1 MPDAITMLKD
11 DHHRVEK
18 LFKEYEDTTDRAV
31 KTRQRLVDEITELL
45 SVHAEIEEL
54 VLYPA
59 ARALGDDADAKAL
72 ESLEEHHLVK
82 VVLAELQKLD
92 PEDERFHP
100 KVQVLIE
107 NVRHHVEEE
116 ETELFPQLRE
126 AIGRNDMK
134 DLGEAMER
142 ARDVV
147 PTRPHPGA
155 PDEPPANAIVGL
167 VSGIVDRLRSRVGV

>member
-1 MPDAITMLKD
+1 MPDAITTLKD
-11 DHHRVEK
+11 DHQRVEK
-18 LFKEYEDTTDRAV
+18 LFKEYEDTTDRAI

-59 ARALGDDADAKAL
+59 ARALSDDADATAL
-72 ESLEEHHLVK
+72 ERLEEHHLVK

-116 ETELFPQLRE
+116 ETELFPELR
-126 AIGRNDMK
+126 AAFGRNDMK
-134 DLGEAMER
+134 ELGEAMEK
-142 ARDVV
+142 ARSWV

-155 PDEPPANAIVGL
+155 PDEPPANAVLGL
-167 VSGIVDRLRSRVGV
+167 VTGLVDRVRSRVGV